1 MATGAAVF
9 SMDELT
15 RTTIERKFEQKRK
28 LAQAREQELFGIFDE
43 RLTEEEV
50 WALKFL
56 YAYMPLNDLAD
67 YDGELFLSHV
77 RRTLEIRRK
86 MPWGSRVPDHE
97 FLHFVLPYRVNN
109 ENVED
114 SRGILHDELADR
126 VSGLSME
133 EAILETNHWC
143 HEKAT
148 YIGNDIRTVS
158 PLTLI
163 RTALGRCGEQST
175 LAVAALRSV
184 CIPARQC
191 YTPRWAHSDSNHAW
205 VEAWADGKWHYIGA
219 CEPEPRLN
227 RGWFSGHARRA
238 MLVNT
243 RVPANYPGPEDIT
256 LAHEWYTEINLLDGY
271 APTRTIQVRVV
282 DAEGRP
288 VQGALVLLQVYNYA
302 EFTPIAKLVSN
313 ADGEVS
319 LKTGFG
325 DLYVHA
331 SNGDYW
337 GENKIRVRDG
347 DTFEITLDR
356 IEPESGTVIDLEMV
370 PPPELPDDAAQT
382 IPEEEMRR
390 HHERVQE
397 GARIRKGFE
406 QTFVSEAE
414 AVRLAGELGLPAD
427 RVWSMLRAAKG
438 NSHEIAEFLREQTSA
453 HGELPLRLL
462 ESLNVKDLTDTFR
475 PTLEDHL
482 NGALPFRSLF
492 DEETFVKY
500 VLCPR
505 VFFEMIVPYKSAFQS
520 AITAEEQA
528 LYRRDPAQWANRLAN
543 EFEVVE
549 DMTYYQGSATPIG
562 SFRLGKGDRASRDIL
577 FAAACRSFG
586 IPARLHPVER
596 KPQYLAGGAW
606 QDAAFE
612 LAAAHNAAH
621 DAVQDA
627 AHDAAQDAAHV
638 ATPAVTGSVM
648 LLRDPAARADTHAA
662 AYFENFSFS
671 RLENGQYK
679 TLFYPHGKTDVY
691 DEPFEL
697 ESGSY
702 RLLTGTRLKDGT
714 TLVRLTHFAVR
725 PGERQQ
731 LPLTFRQLLADI
743 PVLGRTEPAWSLAL
757 PDGTGRTLG
766 ELAGSRSAVVAWIEP
781 DREPSKH
788 LLREIGELAAEY
800 AKLGAP
806 VIFGVGDEGWTASFD
821 PSAYDRLPSGTVFVR
836 DREQASM
843 REAAARLGFASAG
856 LPLVLVLD
864 GEGGIR
870 YATAGY
876 KLGIGREALQVLTR
890 LAD

>member
-1 MATGAAVF
+1 MAEGAAVF

-15 RTTIERKFEQKRK
+15 RAKIERKFEQKRK
-28 LAQAREQELFGIFDE
+28 LAQAREHELFGVFDV
-43 RLTEEEV
+43 RLTEEEN

-56 YAYMPLNDLAD
+56 YAYMPLNDMAD
-67 YDGELFLSHV
+67 YDGQLFLSHV

-86 MPWGSRVPDHE
+86 MPWGSRVPDHA

-133 EAILETNHWC
+133 QAILETNHWC

-148 YIGNDIRTVS
+148 YVGNDIRTVS

-227 RGWFSGHARRA
+227 MGWFSGPARRA

-302 EFTPIAKLVSN
+302 EFTPITKLVSN
-313 ADGEVS
+313 PNGEVS
-319 LKTGFG
+319 LKTGIG

-331 SNGDYW
+331 SNGEHW
-337 GENKIRVRDG
+337 GENKIRVSDG
-347 DTFEITLDR
+347 ETFEITLDR
-356 IEPESGTVIDLEMV
+356 NEQASGTVIDLEMV
-370 PPPELPDDAAQT
+370 PPPEMPDDASQM

-390 HHERVQE
+390 HHDRVQE
-397 GARIRKGFE
+397 GARIRKSFE
-406 QTFVSEAE
+406 GTFVSESE
-414 AVRLAGELGLPAD
+414 AARLAGELGLPAD
-427 RVWSMLRAAKG
+427 RVWNMLRAAKG
-438 NSHEIAEFLREQTSA
+438 NSHEIAEFLREQTPA

-462 ESLNVKDLTDTFR
+462 ESLNIKDLTDTFR
-475 PTLEDHL
+475 PTLHDHL
-482 NGALPFRSLF
+482 NGALPFRGLF
-492 DEETFVKY
+492 DEETFDKY

-505 VFFEMIVPYKSAFQS
+505 VLYEMIVPYKSAFQS
-520 AITAEEQA
+520 AFTAEEQA
-528 LYRRDPAQWANRLAN
+528 LYRRDPAQWVDRLTN

-577 FAAACRSFG
+577 FVAACRSIG

-596 KPQYLAGGAW
+596 KPQYLKGGAW

-612 LAAAHNAAH
+612 AAAK
-621 DAVQDA
+621 QDA
-627 AHDAAQDAAHV
+627 AQSA
-638 ATPAVTGSVM
+638 TGSVT
-648 LLRDPAARADTHAA
+648 LLRDPAAKAGTPAA

-697 ESGSY
+697 EAGTY
-702 RLLTGTRLKDGT
+702 RLLAGTRLKDGT
-714 TLVRLTHFAVR
+714 TLVRLTHFTLR
-725 PGERQQ
+725 PGESLQ
-731 LPLTFRQLLADI
+731 LPLTFRQRMADI
-743 PVLGRTEPAWSLAL
+743 PVLGGTERAWSFAL
-757 PDGTGRTLG
+757 PDGTGCTLG

-788 LLREIGELAAEY
+788 LLREIGELATEY

-806 VIFGVGDEGWTASFD
+806 VIFGIGDEGWTASFD

-836 DREQASM
+836 DRGQASM
-843 REAAARLGFASAG
+843 RESAARLGFAGAG

-864 GEGGIR
+864 GEGWIR
-870 YATAGY
+870 YATSGY
-876 KLGIGREALQVLTR
+876 KLGIGREALQVLAR